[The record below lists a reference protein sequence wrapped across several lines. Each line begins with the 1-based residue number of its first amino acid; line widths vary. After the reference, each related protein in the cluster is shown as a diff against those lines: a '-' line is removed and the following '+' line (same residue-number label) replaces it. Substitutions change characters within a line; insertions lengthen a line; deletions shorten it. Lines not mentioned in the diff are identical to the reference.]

1 MFVDDRNDHPHDG
14 WSCQSVILFL
24 FLVIVVCALHR
35 TDLLI
40 PVVGIIVLA
49 TLFSLLILTCIF
61 YLIIL
66 GFFELFK
73 LISRNF

>member
-1 MFVDDRNDHPHDG
+1 M
-14 WSCQSVILFL
+14 ILFL

-40 PVVGIIVLA
+40 PVVGIIALA
-49 TLFSLLILTCIF
+49 TLFSLLMLTYIF

-66 GFFELFK
+66 GFLELSEM
-73 LISRNF
+73 ISRNF